1 MFFNE
6 KEIDIAY
13 QETDLDLFKS
23 LILKRDKLKK
33 DEMNA
38 YIEYVKTFGE
48 LLEKRFSLQIECIKN
63 KKIIS
68 ICQAKKNRGEEV
80 IFLSPIEEEVNQELS
95 EYYEELQTIG
105 EISRGKKQS
114 ISEYEYMLIKKKY
127 KRIAMSIHPDLHS
140 DFAND
145 LELMELWERVK
156 TAYKCNDLQAL
167 EEAEILVA
175 EYLKKHGEEITLDIE
190 NIKEKIYKIEDE
202 IEAIVSNDPYR
213 YKFILD
219 DNLAIERKK
228 EELQSDIEE
237 YEAYLEELLEKLS
250 EFNLKRELLN

>member
-6 KEIDIAY
+6 KEIDIVG
-13 QETDLDLFKS
+13 QENSLDYFKS

-38 YIEYVKTFGE
+38 YIDYVKTFGE

-68 ICQAKKNRGEEV
+68 ICQAKKNRGEDV
-80 IFLSPIEEEVNQELS
+80 IFLSPIEEEVDKELS
-95 EYYEELQTIG
+95 EYYEELQTIH
-105 EISRGKKQS
+105 EISREKGQA
-114 ISEYEYMLIKKKY
+114 ISEYELLLIKKKY

-228 EELQSDIEE
+228 EELESDIEE
-237 YEAYLEELLEKLS
+237 YQAYLDELLEKLN
-250 EFNLKRELLN
+250 EFNIQKELLN